1 MSARQPLTDEFLT
14 ATELRMLTGTADPD
28 AQQLVLKE
36 QGIPFRVVGGRV
48 IVSRHHTREWL
59 VGRPA
64 TRGTGVNLAIVR

>member
-14 ATELRMLTGTADPD
+14 PTELRVLAGAADPD
-28 AQQLVLKE
+28 VQQRVLRE

-64 TRGTGVNLAIVR
+64 ARGTGVNLAIVR